1 MNSTMTPTLHFDT
14 HPIAAQDFASDG
26 ARSASA
32 LNALGLGPGKV
43 VALML
48 HNEPILLELML
59 AARTV
64 GAHYCL
70 VNWHF
75 KADELRHV
83 LSDSGATVLVVH
95 SHLLA
100 QVRAGIPPGVRVFEV
115 SPHGRTRAAF
125 DLDSLDSLDA
135 LDIESPGESWVSFR
149 GALERPVVTPGS
161 PGSAMV
167 YTSGTTGLPKG
178 IRRAPPSAAEVAR
191 MAEVLPLVIGVGPG
205 MRALVSAPM
214 YHSAPASYI
223 LQAALHGATLWIE
236 PRFDAE
242 DTLRLIDAHA
252 ITHAYLVPTMF
263 RRLLRLAPEVR
274 ARYSTRS
281 LQFVASTGA
290 PCDAAT
296 KRAMID
302 WLGPVIHESYA
313 ASELGWIT
321 HINSEEALRKPGS
334 VGRALPGTELA
345 VFDAE
350 GTRVPPG
357 TVGLIHAR
365 SGAVPD
371 FTYANNEGARREVE
385 RHGLWTLKDMGY
397 LDEDGYLYIVDRQSD
412 MVISGGVNIYPAEIE
427 AALVTMPGV
436 ADATVFGVPDEDFGE
451 ALLAAV
457 QTVPGVVLEADAVRA
472 WLRERIASYKVPRQV
487 VFHDALPRE
496 DTGKIFKRKL
506 REPYWAGVARRV

>member
-1 MNSTMTPTLHFDT
+1 MTPTLHFDVT
-14 HPIAAQDFASDG
+14 PIPADHFARDC

-32 LNALGLGPGKV
+32 LRALGLGPGQV

-48 HNEPILLELML
+48 NNEPVLLELML

-75 KADELRHV
+75 KAAELRHV

-100 QVRAGIPPGVRVFEV
+100 QVQGGIPDSVRVFEV
-115 SPHGRTRAAF
+115 APHARTRLAF
-125 DLDSLDSLDA
+125 ELDTLDA
-135 LDIESPGESWVSFR
+135 ESPCESWASFR
-149 GALERPVVTPGS
+149 GAEERPAVVPGS

-178 IRRAPPSAAEVAR
+178 IRRAPPSAAELAR

-223 LQAALHGATLWIE
+223 LQAALHSAMLWIE

-242 DTLRLIDAHA
+242 DTLRLIHDHA

-274 ARYSTRS
+274 VRYRTSS
-281 LQFVASTGA
+281 LRYVASTGA

-321 HINSEEALRKPGS
+321 HIDSEEALRKPGS

-345 VFDAE
+345 VFDAQGE
-350 GTRVPPG
+350 RVPPG

-371 FTYANNEGARREVE
+371 FTYANNDGARREVE
-385 RHGLWTLKDMGY
+385 RNGLWTLKDMGY

-457 QTVPGVVLEADAVRA
+457 QTVPGVVLEAEAVRA

-487 VFHDALPRE
+487 VFHAALPRE